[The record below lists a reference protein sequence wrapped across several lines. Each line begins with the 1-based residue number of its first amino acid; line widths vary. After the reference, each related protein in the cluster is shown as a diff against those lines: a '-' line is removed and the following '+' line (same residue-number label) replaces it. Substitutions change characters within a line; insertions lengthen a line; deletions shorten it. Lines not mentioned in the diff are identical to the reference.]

1 MTSSEEPNA
10 PGWVAIVGGG
20 PGDPGLITRR
30 GWQLLTEAD
39 VVVSDHLAPLALLD
53 ELERTHGRTP
63 RVIDAAKY
71 PGGRSMPQ
79 EVINEHL
86 VDAART
92 GANVVR
98 LKGGDPFVFGRGLEE
113 VWACAA
119 AGLRTEV
126 VPGVT
131 SAISLPALAGV
142 AVTQKDL
149 AQAFTVVSGH
159 VPPGHPDSLVD
170 WGALARSGATLVVLM
185 GVRSMPAIADALLAA
200 GLGEQTPTVTV
211 IDGASPEVEVIRCSL
226 GELGAEASRFRP
238 PGVTVIG
245 AVAGL

>member
-1 MTSSEEPNA
+1 MTSSGEQVA

-30 GWQLLTEAD
+30 GWQLLGEAD
-39 VVVSDHLAPLALLD
+39 VVVTDHLAPLELLD
-53 ELERTHGRTP
+53 ELELSFGRTP
-63 RVIDAAKY
+63 KVVDAAKF

-79 EVINEHL
+79 EVINSHL
-86 VDAART
+86 VDEARA
-92 GANVVR
+92 GSNVVR

-119 AGLRTEV
+119 AGIRVEV

-142 AVTQKDL
+142 SVTHKDV

-159 VPPGHPDSLVD
+159 VPPGHPESRVD

-185 GVRSMPAIADALLAA
+185 GVRSMPAIAAALLAA
-200 GLGEQTPTVTV
+200 QLPAETPTVTV
-211 IDGASPEVEVIRCSL
+211 IDGASDAVEVIRCRL
-226 GELGAEASRFRP
+226 DELAAEASRFRP
-238 PGVTVIG
+238 PAVTVIG